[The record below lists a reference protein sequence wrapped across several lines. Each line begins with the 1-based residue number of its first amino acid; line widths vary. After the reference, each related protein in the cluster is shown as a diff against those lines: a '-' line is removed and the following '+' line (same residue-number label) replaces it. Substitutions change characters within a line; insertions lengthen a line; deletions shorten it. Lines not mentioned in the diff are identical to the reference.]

1 MKNKYD
7 ITEAD
12 IREKL
17 DQICVEYEKNHPVD
31 RAKSSRKYIILISV
45 ALMVIGA
52 ALVVRMFIKQKNRP
66 VFTQYNLSVF
76 LNTKN
81 LPASYFYIWWQGSDF
96 STFASF
102 LRW

>member
-1 MKNKYD
+1 MSTKRIIIKKQQRLKNMKNKYD

-17 DQICVEYEKNHPVD
+17 DQIRVEYEKNHPVD

-52 ALVVRMFIKQKNRP
+52 ALVVRMFIK
-66 VFTQYNLSVF
+66 
-76 LNTKN
+76 
-81 LPASYFYIWWQGSDF
+81 
-96 STFASF
+96 
-102 LRW
+102 

>member
-1 MKNKYD
+1 MSTKRIIIKKQQRLKSMKNKYD

-52 ALVVRMFIKQKNRP
+52 ALVVRMFIK
-66 VFTQYNLSVF
+66 
-76 LNTKN
+76 
-81 LPASYFYIWWQGSDF
+81 
-96 STFASF
+96 
-102 LRW
+102 